1 MLERTPPL
9 TMSGGCR
16 CSEGQPSTQCD
27 DSPALLEVEC
37 CLMVDRCIGFSRNG
51 TSQTVYFDELY
62 AQTSTSLVGRQQ
74 LFRFKLRDAIGS
86 AQTVYPRSDTNA
98 LTLDIPALTFI
109 FQSEVDGETLVFGQA
124 DINSSCNGVGG
135 RNWTG
140 PSNDDT
146 EWSAC
151 WAFTNVQELMRAFVR
166 DHSVRQSDQSSATN
180 RFRLAVVDASNA
192 RIRTRDGT
200 ISDF

>member
-1 MLERTPPL
+1 MQVFGRSAFNPVRRFTGPVGSRVLSDGGPML
-9 TMSGGCR
+9 
-16 CSEGQPSTQCD
+16 
-27 DSPALLEVEC
+27 
-37 CLMVDRCIGFSRNG
+37 GFSRNG
-51 TSQTVYFDELY
+51 VEQTVYFDELY
-62 AQTSTSLVGRQQ
+62 ANLSTSQVGRQQ
-74 LFRFKLRDAIGS
+74 LFQFKLQDAIGS
-86 AQTVYPRSDTNA
+86 AQTVYPRSASNA
-98 LTLDIPALTFI
+98 LTLDLPALTFI
-109 FQSEVDGETLVFGQA
+109 FQSEIDGDTLVFGQA
-124 DINSSCNGVGG
+124 DINISCNGGGG

-151 WAFTNVQELMRAFVR
+151 WAFSTVQEEMRAFVNR
-166 DHSVRQSDQSSATN
+166 HSVRRSAQSTATN